1 MKITVLTL
9 FKELFDMY
17 LSQTILDRAVN
28 NDLVEYDI
36 VNIRDYSTNSYHQ
49 VDDTPF
55 GGGAGMLLK
64 PEPFFK
70 YFFSLKEENRK
81 PYVVFVTPQGNKLN
95 QEIIDKLKE
104 KEDLVIISGRYEGLD
119 QRVIDRYVDE
129 EISIGDFVLTSG
141 DLPALCLI
149 DAITRQK
156 DGVITKESYETD
168 SFFNG
173 LLGYPQYTK
182 PSELGRHKVPSVL
195 LSGNHKEIEK
205 YRLLQSI
212 KKTIKNRPD
221 LFSKKLE
228 EDPEFRKIVEE
239 LLWKKYF

>member
-95 QEIIDKLKE
+95 QERIDKLKE

-168 SFFNG
+168 SFYNG

-182 PSELGRHKVPSVL
+182 PSNLGRHKVPEVL
-195 LSGNHKEIEK
+195 LSGDHKRIREFRFKE
-205 YRLLQSI
+205 SV

-221 LFSKKLE
+221 LIAKKA
-228 EDPEFRKIVEE
+228 RRR
-239 LLWKKYF
+239 

>member
-95 QEIIDKLKE
+95 QERINKLKE

-168 SFFNG
+168 SFYNG

-182 PSELGRHKVPSVL
+182 PSSLGRHKVPEVL
-195 LSGNHKEIEK
+195 LSGDHKRIREFRFKE
-205 YRLLQSI
+205 SV

-221 LFSKKLE
+221 LIAKKLE
-228 EDPEFRKIVEE
+228 EDEDFRKMIED
-239 LLWKKYF
+239 LL

>member
-95 QEIIDKLKE
+95 QERIDKLKE

-168 SFFNG
+168 SFYNG

-182 PSELGRHKVPSVL
+182 PSNLGRHKVPEVL
-195 LSGNHKEIEK
+195 LSGDHKRIREFRFKE
-205 YRLLQSI
+205 SV
-212 KKTIKNRPD
+212 KKTIKM
-221 LFSKKLE
+221 KILE
-228 EDPEFRKIVEE
+228 R
-239 LLWKKYF
+239 W

>member
-1 MKITVLTL
+1 MKITVVTL

-95 QEIIDKLKE
+95 QERIDKLKE

-168 SFFNG
+168 SFYNG

-182 PSELGRHKVPSVL
+182 PSNLGRHKVPEVL
-195 LSGNHKEIEK
+195 LSGDHKRIREFRFKE
-205 YRLLQSI
+205 SV

-221 LFSKKLE
+221 LIAKKLE
-228 EDPEFRKIVEE
+228 EDEDFRKMIED
-239 LLWKKYF
+239 LL

>member
-9 FKELFDMY
+9 FPEIFSLY
-17 LSQTILDRAVN
+17 LSQTIHKRAFENGLLDY
-28 NDLVEYDI
+28 EI
-36 VNIRDYSTNSYHQ
+36 VNIRDYSVDSYHT

-70 YFFSLKEENRK
+70 YFFKLKNENRK
-81 PYVVFVTPQGNKLN
+81 PYVVFVSPQGIPLTQKVITN
-95 QEIIDKLKE
+95 LKK
-104 KEDLVIISGRYEGLD
+104 KEDLLIISGRYEGLD
-119 QRVIDRYVDE
+119 ERVIERYVDE
-129 EISIGDFVLTSG
+129 EISVGDFVLTSG
-141 DLPALCLI
+141 DLPALCLT
-149 DAITRQK
+149 DAIIRQV

-239 LLWKKYF
+239 LL

>member
-9 FKELFDMY
+9 FKELFDLY

-95 QEIIDKLKE
+95 QERINKLKE

-168 SFFNG
+168 SFYNG

-182 PSELGRHKVPSVL
+182 PSNLGRHKVPEVL
-195 LSGNHKEIEK
+195 LSGDHKRIREFRFKE
-205 YRLLQSI
+205 SV

-221 LFSKKLE
+221 LIAKKLE
-228 EDPEFRKIVEE
+228 EDEDFRKMIED
-239 LLWKKYF
+239 LL

>member
-95 QEIIDKLKE
+95 QERIDKLKE

-168 SFFNG
+168 SFYNG

-182 PSELGRHKVPSVL
+182 PSNLGRHKVPEVL
-195 LSGNHKEIEK
+195 LSGDHKRIREFRFKE
-205 YRLLQSI
+205 SV

-221 LFSKKLE
+221 LIAKKLE
-228 EDPEFRKIVEE
+228 EDENFRKMIED
-239 LLWKKYF
+239 LL

>member
-9 FKELFDMY
+9 FKELFDLY

-55 GGGAGMLLK
+55 GGGSGMLLK

-95 QEIIDKLKE
+95 QERIDKLKE

-168 SFFNG
+168 SFYNG

-182 PSELGRHKVPSVL
+182 PSNLGRHKVPEVL
-195 LSGNHKEIEK
+195 LSGDHKRIREFRFKE
-205 YRLLQSI
+205 SV

-221 LFSKKLE
+221 LIAKKLE
-228 EDPEFRKIVEE
+228 EDEDFRKMIED
-239 LLWKKYF
+239 LL

>member
-9 FKELFDMY
+9 FPEIFSLY
-17 LSQTILDRAVN
+17 LSQTIHKRALDN
-28 NDLVEYDI
+28 NIIEYNI
-36 VNIRDYSTNSYHQ
+36 ENIRDYSTNSYHQ

-70 YFFSLKEENRK
+70 YFFKLKEENRK
-81 PYVVFVTPQGNKLN
+81 PYTVFVTPQGKRLN
-95 QEIIDKLKE
+95 QKCIERLKNT
-104 KEDLVIISGRYEGLD
+104 KDLVIISGRYEGLD

-141 DLPALCLI
+141 DLPSLCLI
-149 DAITRQK
+149 DAIIRQV
-156 DGVITKESYETD
+156 DGVINKESYETD
-168 SFFNG
+168 SFYNG
-173 LLGYPQYTK
+173 LLGFPQYTK
-182 PSELGRHKVPSVL
+182 PSNLGRHKVPEVL
-195 LSGNHKEIEK
+195 LNGNHKEIEK
-205 YRLLQSI
+205 YRFIESV

-228 EDPEFRKIVEE
+228 NDENFKKLIEE
-239 LLWKKYF
+239 LL

>member
-95 QEIIDKLKE
+95 QERIDKLKE

-168 SFFNG
+168 SFYNG

-182 PSELGRHKVPSVL
+182 PSNLGRHKVPEVL
-195 LSGNHKEIEK
+195 LSGDHERIREFRFKE
-205 YRLLQSI
+205 SV

-221 LFSKKLE
+221 LIAKKLE
-228 EDPEFRKIVEE
+228 EDEDFRKMIED
-239 LLWKKYF
+239 LL

>member
-28 NDLVEYDI
+28 NDLVEYYI

-95 QEIIDKLKE
+95 QERIDKLKE

-168 SFFNG
+168 SFYNG

-182 PSELGRHKVPSVL
+182 PSNLGRHKVPEVL
-195 LSGNHKEIEK
+195 LSGDHKRIREFRFKE
-205 YRLLQSI
+205 SV

-221 LFSKKLE
+221 LIAKKLE
-228 EDPEFRKIVEE
+228 EDEDFRKMIED
-239 LLWKKYF
+239 LL

>member
-9 FKELFDMY
+9 FKELFDLY

-81 PYVVFVTPQGNKLN
+81 PYVVFVTPQGDKLN
-95 QEIIDKLKE
+95 QERIDKLKE

-168 SFFNG
+168 SFYNG

-182 PSELGRHKVPSVL
+182 PSNLGRHKVPEVL
-195 LSGNHKEIEK
+195 LSGDHKRIREFRFKE
-205 YRLLQSI
+205 SV

-221 LFSKKLE
+221 LIAKKLE
-228 EDPEFRKIVEE
+228 EDEDFRKMIED
-239 LLWKKYF
+239 LL

>member
-9 FKELFDMY
+9 FKELFDLY

-95 QEIIDKLKE
+95 QERIDKLKE

-168 SFFNG
+168 SFYNG

-182 PSELGRHKVPSVL
+182 PSNLGRHKVPEVL
-195 LSGNHKEIEK
+195 LSGDHKRIRDFRFKE
-205 YRLLQSI
+205 SV

-221 LFSKKLE
+221 LIAKKLE
-228 EDPEFRKIVEE
+228 EDEDFRKMIED
-239 LLWKKYF
+239 LL

>member
-95 QEIIDKLKE
+95 QERINKLKE

-168 SFFNG
+168 SFYNG

-182 PSELGRHKVPSVL
+182 PSNLGRHKVPEVL
-195 LSGNHKEIEK
+195 LSGDHKRIREFRFKE
-205 YRLLQSI
+205 SV

-221 LFSKKLE
+221 LIARKLE
-228 EDPEFRKIVEE
+228 EDEDFRKMIED
-239 LLWKKYF
+239 LL

>member
-28 NDLVEYDI
+28 NDLIEYDI

-95 QEIIDKLKE
+95 QERINKLKE

-168 SFFNG
+168 SFYNG

-182 PSELGRHKVPSVL
+182 PSNLGRHKVPEVL
-195 LSGNHKEIEK
+195 LSGDHKRIREFRFKE
-205 YRLLQSI
+205 SV

-221 LFSKKLE
+221 LIAKKLE
-228 EDPEFRKIVEE
+228 EDEDFRKMIED
-239 LLWKKYF
+239 LL

>member
-95 QEIIDKLKE
+95 QERIDKLKE

-168 SFFNG
+168 SFYNG

-182 PSELGRHKVPSVL
+182 PSNLGRHKVPEVL
-195 LSGNHKEIEK
+195 LSGDHKRIREFRFKE
-205 YRLLQSI
+205 SV

-221 LFSKKLE
+221 LIARKLE
-228 EDPEFRKIVEE
+228 EDEDFRKMIED
-239 LLWKKYF
+239 LL

>member
-9 FKELFDMY
+9 FKELFDLY

-70 YFFSLKEENRK
+70 YFFSLKEKNRK

-95 QEIIDKLKE
+95 QERIDKLKE

-168 SFFNG
+168 SFYNG

-182 PSELGRHKVPSVL
+182 PSNLGRHKVPEVL
-195 LSGNHKEIEK
+195 LSGDHKRIREFRFKE
-205 YRLLQSI
+205 SV

-221 LFSKKLE
+221 LIAKKLE
-228 EDPEFRKIVEE
+228 EDEDFRKMIED
-239 LLWKKYF
+239 LL

>member
-81 PYVVFVTPQGNKLN
+81 RDEKIDKQGQEIKELKEIVNKL
-95 QEIIDKLKE
+95 I
-104 KEDLVIISGRYEGLD
+104 
-119 QRVIDRYVDE
+119 
-129 EISIGDFVLTSG
+129 
-141 DLPALCLI
+141 
-149 DAITRQK
+149 
-156 DGVITKESYETD
+156 
-168 SFFNG
+168 
-173 LLGYPQYTK
+173 
-182 PSELGRHKVPSVL
+182 
-195 LSGNHKEIEK
+195 
-205 YRLLQSI
+205 
-212 KKTIKNRPD
+212 
-221 LFSKKLE
+221 
-228 EDPEFRKIVEE
+228 RK
-239 LLWKKYF
+239 

>member
-9 FKELFDMY
+9 FKELFDLY

-95 QEIIDKLKE
+95 QERIDKLKE

-168 SFFNG
+168 SFYNG

-182 PSELGRHKVPSVL
+182 PSNLGRHKVPEVL
-195 LSGNHKEIEK
+195 LSGDHKRIREFRFKE
-205 YRLLQSI
+205 SV

-221 LFSKKLE
+221 LIAKKLE
-228 EDPEFRKIVEE
+228 EDEDFRKMIED
-239 LLWKKYF
+239 LL

>member
-9 FKELFDMY
+9 FKELFDLY

-95 QEIIDKLKE
+95 QERIDKLKE

-168 SFFNG
+168 SFYNG

-182 PSELGRHKVPSVL
+182 PSNLGRHKVPEVL
-195 LSGNHKEIEK
+195 LSGDHKRIKEFRFKE
-205 YRLLQSI
+205 SV

-221 LFSKKLE
+221 LIAKKLE
-228 EDPEFRKIVEE
+228 EDEDFRKMIED
-239 LLWKKYF
+239 LL

>member
-95 QEIIDKLKE
+95 QERIDKLKE

-168 SFFNG
+168 SFYNG

-182 PSELGRHKVPSVL
+182 PSNLGRHKVPEVL
-195 LSGNHKEIEK
+195 LSGDHKRIREFRFKE
-205 YRLLQSI
+205 SV

-221 LFSKKLE
+221 LIAKKLE
-228 EDPEFRKIVEE
+228 EDEDFRKMIED
-239 LLWKKYF
+239 LL

>member
-95 QEIIDKLKE
+95 QERIDKLKE
-104 KEDLVIISGRYEGLD
+104 KEDLVIISGKYEGLD

-168 SFFNG
+168 SFYNG

-182 PSELGRHKVPSVL
+182 PSNLGRHKVPEVL
-195 LSGNHKEIEK
+195 LSGDHKRIREFRFKE
-205 YRLLQSI
+205 SV

-221 LFSKKLE
+221 LIAKKLE
-228 EDPEFRKIVEE
+228 EDEDFRKMIED
-239 LLWKKYF
+239 LL

>member
-95 QEIIDKLKE
+95 QERIDKLKE

-129 EISIGDFVLTSG
+129 EISIGDFVHL
-141 DLPALCLI
+141 
-149 DAITRQK
+149 
-156 DGVITKESYETD
+156 Y
-168 SFFNG
+168 
-173 LLGYPQYTK
+173 
-182 PSELGRHKVPSVL
+182 
-195 LSGNHKEIEK
+195 
-205 YRLLQSI
+205 
-212 KKTIKNRPD
+212 
-221 LFSKKLE
+221 
-228 EDPEFRKIVEE
+228 
-239 LLWKKYF
+239 

>member
-95 QEIIDKLKE
+95 QERINKLKE

-168 SFFNG
+168 SFYNG

-182 PSELGRHKVPSVL
+182 PSNLGRHKVPEVL
-195 LSGNHKEIEK
+195 LSGDHKRIREFRFKE
-205 YRLLQSI
+205 SV

-221 LFSKKLE
+221 LIAKKLE
-228 EDPEFRKIVEE
+228 EDEDFRKMIED
-239 LLWKKYF
+239 LL

>member
-70 YFFSLKEENRK
+70 YFFSLKEKNRK

-95 QEIIDKLKE
+95 QERIDKLKE

-168 SFFNG
+168 SFYNG

-182 PSELGRHKVPSVL
+182 PSNLGRHKVPEVL
-195 LSGNHKEIEK
+195 LSGDHKRIREFRFKE
-205 YRLLQSI
+205 SV

-221 LFSKKLE
+221 LIAKKLE
-228 EDPEFRKIVEE
+228 EDEDFRKMIED
-239 LLWKKYF
+239 LL

>member
-9 FKELFDMY
+9 FKELFDLY

-95 QEIIDKLKE
+95 QERIDKLKE

-168 SFFNG
+168 SFYNG

-182 PSELGRHKVPSVL
+182 PSNLGRHKVPEVL
-195 LSGNHKEIEK
+195 LSGDHERIREFRFKE
-205 YRLLQSI
+205 SV

-221 LFSKKLE
+221 LIAKKLE
-228 EDPEFRKIVEE
+228 EDEDFRKMIED
-239 LLWKKYF
+239 LL

>member
-95 QEIIDKLKE
+95 QERIDKLKE
-104 KEDLVIISGRYEGLD
+104 KEDLVLIAGIYEGLD

-168 SFFNG
+168 SFYNG
-173 LLGYPQYTK
+173 LLGYRQYTK
-182 PSELGRHKVPSVL
+182 PSNLGRHKVPEVL
-195 LSGNHKEIEK
+195 LSGDHKRIREFRFKE
-205 YRLLQSI
+205 SV

-221 LFSKKLE
+221 LIAKKLE
-228 EDPEFRKIVEE
+228 EDEDFRKMIED
-239 LLWKKYF
+239 LL